1 MILLCIRL
9 PIKPLQAKIVPRIP
23 MSVITIFKEICK
35 IPHCSYEAE
44 NLKKYILEKAQ
55 FYGYE
60 VQTDKVGNIL
70 CSHPEAELILQSH
83 YDMVCIGK
91 APELELYEEE
101 GHLKAKE
108 SSLGADNG
116 IGMAMM
122 LSLMQEKQK
131 ISCLFTSDEEVGLIG
146 AQGLALEIKE
156 KWMLNLDTEE
166 EGYVYIGCAG
176 GADVIAKKSLHR
188 QEIREEVS
196 SYEVLVDG
204 LAGGHSGI
212 DIDKNIPSAIKVL
225 SAFLVHIPH
234 YLISIEGGERRN
246 SIPRSAKA
254 IISVPTGVIVDSD
267 LENIGITKLKKTET
281 QMIQDGHKVTEM
293 IHAFAQGVRAVN
305 TELNIIQSSINLA
318 LIETNENEVKVSLSA
333 RSMDSEELLVLV
345 NETVCFFKAFDF
357 MASSEGMYPAW
368 KPEVND
374 FSLKVQTI
382 CKKHFKD
389 ASFKAIHAGLECA
402 ILKQHSPHLDI
413 VSIGPNI
420 YNPHSS
426 RESVEIASVERV
438 FTALKEI
445 VKECS

>member
-1 MILLCIRL
+1 M
-9 PIKPLQAKIVPRIP
+9 QAKIVPRTVVN
-23 MSVITIFKEICK
+23 VIEIFKEICT
-35 IPHCSYEAE
+35 IPHCSFEAE
-44 NLKKYILEKAQ
+44 NLKKYIIQKAQ
-55 FYGYE
+55 AYGYE
-60 VQTDKVGNIL
+60 INTDEVGNIL
-70 CSHPEAELILQSH
+70 CSHPEADLILQSH

-91 APELELYEEE
+91 APELELYEED

-122 LSLMQEKQK
+122 LSLMQAKEK

-146 AQGLALEIKE
+146 AQGLDLKIKE

-176 GADVIAKKSLHR
+176 GADVIATKPLHM
-188 QEIREEVS
+188 QEISEEVT

-246 SIPRSAKA
+246 SIPRRARA
-254 IISVPTGVIVDSD
+254 VISVPNGVIVDSD
-267 LENIGITKLKKTET
+267 MDNISITKLETTQT
-281 QMIQDGHKVTEM
+281 QMIQQGHKVTEM

-318 LIETNENEVKVSLSA
+318 LIETNEKEIKVTLSA

-357 MASSEGMYPAW
+357 MVNSEGMYPAW
-368 KPEVND
+368 KPEVNE
-374 FSLKVQTI
+374 FSLQVQNI
-382 CKKHFKD
+382 CKRHFKEAD
-389 ASFKAIHAGLECA
+389 FRAIHAGLECA

-426 RESVEIASVERV
+426 RESVELASVERV
-438 FTALKEI
+438 YNALKEI
-445 VKECS
+445 VKECSCH

>member
-1 MILLCIRL
+1 
-9 PIKPLQAKIVPRIP
+9 
-23 MSVITIFKEICK
+23 MSVIEIFKEICK
-35 IPHCSYEAE
+35 IPHCSYEAKNLE
-44 NLKKYILEKAQ
+44 NYIVEKAES
-55 FYGYE
+55 YGYK
-60 VQTDKVGNIL
+60 VQKDVVGNIL
-70 CSHPEAELILQSH
+70 CSHNEANLILQSH
-83 YDMVCIGK
+83 YDMVCIGE
-91 APELELYEEE
+91 APNLELYEEE
-101 GHLKAKE
+101 GFLKAKE

-122 LSLMQEKQK
+122 LSLMEQKEK

-146 AQGLALEIKE
+146 AQGLELEIKE

-166 EGYVYIGCAG
+166 EGFVYIGCAG
-176 GADVIAKKSLHR
+176 GADVIAKKALHR
-188 QEIREEVS
+188 DSISEVVI
-196 SYEVLVDG
+196 SYEVIVDG

-212 DIDKNIPSAIKVL
+212 DIDKNTPSAIKVL

-234 YLISIEGGERRN
+234 YLIRIDGGERRN
-246 SIPRSAKA
+246 SISRSARA
-254 IISVPTGVIVDSD
+254 VISVPDGVIVDSD
-267 LENIGITKLKKTET
+267 LENISIKKLKTIEKE
-281 QMIQDGHKVTEM
+281 MIRDGDKVTKM

-318 LIETNENEVKVSLSA
+318 LIETNEEEIKVTLSA

-345 NETVCFFKAFDF
+345 NETLCFFKAFEF

-374 FSLKVQTI
+374 FSKKVQII
-382 CKKHFKD
+382 CQKHFKD